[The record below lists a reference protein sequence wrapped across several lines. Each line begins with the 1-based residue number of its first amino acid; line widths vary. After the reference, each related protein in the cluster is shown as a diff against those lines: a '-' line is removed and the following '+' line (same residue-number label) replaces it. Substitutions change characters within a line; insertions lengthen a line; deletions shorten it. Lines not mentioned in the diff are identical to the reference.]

1 MISCF
6 PHSLGPPDRTALA
19 LALGPAAPGWDRMSA
34 LLEATAGSPGTWKS
48 YGPRYGWRL
57 DFRLKAG
64 PLAGLYPRQGGFL
77 CVINLLKREWP
88 AAFEL
93 PLGPEVKQL
102 LEASAP
108 LADGRTLLMPI
119 PDEGAL
125 QDAWRL
131 IRLKRQWNGPARRID

>member
-6 PHSLGPPDRTALA
+6 PHSPGPPDRAALA
-19 LALGPAAPGWDRMSA
+19 LALGPAAPGWARMSS
-34 LLEATAGSPGTWKS
+34 LLEGAAGSPGTWQS

-64 PLAGLYPRQGGFL
+64 PLAGLYPRQGEFL
-77 CVINLLKREWP
+77 CVINLLKRDWP

-93 PLGPEVKQL
+93 PLGPAVKQL

-108 LADGRTLLMPI
+108 LADGRTLLIPI
-119 PDEGAL
+119 LDEGAL
-125 QDAWRL
+125 QDAWQL
-131 IRLKRQWNGPARRID
+131 IRLKRQGHGPLGRID